1 MTLIGRY
8 FKTPASETQKTLIIA
23 ICVFMMSV
31 MTIGLLW
38 QAEIIANPREAIHWL
53 DTAKFGG

>member
-1 MTLIGRY
+1 MALIGRY
-8 FKTPASETQKTLIIA
+8 FNIPASETQKTIIIA

-38 QAEIIANPREAIHWL
+38 QAEIIANQREAIHWL
-53 DTAKFGG
+53 ETAKFGG